1 MDSAAEALI
10 ASLQLAPHPEG
21 GWFRRVYTSRLAVP
35 LSGAAAERPVLSAIL
50 YLLAAH
56 EHSAWHRIDADEA
69 WLLESGGPLELLIAD
84 AALTCVDRE
93 VLTEAGPRSAIVPA
107 GSWQAARSAGPYAL
121 ARCLVA
127 PAFEY
132 SGFSLL
138 TQHPESARLLRERF
152 ADLAPLL

>member
-1 MDSAAEALI
+1 MDSEAQALI

-21 GWFRRVYTSRLAVP
+21 GWFRRVYTSRLTAP
-35 LSGAAAERPVLSAIL
+35 LSGAVADRPILSAIL
-50 YLLAAH
+50 YLLPAH

-69 WLLESGGPLELLIAD
+69 WLLESGGPLELMIAD
-84 AALTCVDRE
+84 AALTCVNRA
-93 VLTEAGPRSAIVPA
+93 VLTDVGPRSAIVPA
-107 GSWQAARSAGPYAL
+107 DSWQAARTAGPYAL

-138 TQHPESARLLRERF
+138 SHHPESARMLRERF
-152 ADLAPLL
+152 ADLAALL